1 MNKTFN
7 KIAFL
12 VIATSAMYLAGC
24 GSDSVSTEEIQ
35 ELSSSSQQES
45 SSSVETS
52 SAESSAE
59 AASSSSVEEPASS
72 EAASSASVEEPA
84 SSDATSSS
92 STEEPTSSETVSSS
106 SVAKVFGVEDCGD
119 LWCGPAKDAKL
130 KNVADG
136 SWHWIDMTSEDKFRW
151 DAEVTSTPTCEN
163 CIDYLLDFSSE
174 LNQLGAIQGSAI
186 LDNTLNAGSISMLTN
201 LNIDGM
207 DISAWDGLCIAYE
220 SSEYFRIG
228 LGTKNDENNGFYSIL
243 KKTNNTTSVLDLPWS
258 TFKKMSTTNNTIAA
272 ATKEVT
278 FIDFLF
284 EAVTPENYGYNPYVT
299 VDEIQFKILS
309 LGKMGTCKGAV
320 TAADPD
326 MCGIRPYNTEKFT
339 CNNNFLEPKN

>member
-12 VIATSAMYLAGC
+12 VIAASAMYLAGC

-35 ELSSSSQQES
+35 EISSSSQQES
-45 SSSVETS
+45 SSSVKTS

-59 AASSSSVEEPASS
+59 VSSSSSVEEPASS
-72 EAASSASVEEPA
+72 EAASSTSTEEPA
-84 SSDATSSS
+84 SSETDSSS
-92 STEEPTSSETVSSS
+92 SAEESTSSETVSSS

-136 SWHWIDMTSEDKFRW
+136 SWHWADMDGEDKFLW
-151 DAEVTSTPTCEN
+151 DVEVSASSTCEN
-163 CIDYLLDFSSE
+163 CIEKSLDFSSE
-174 LNQLGAIQGSAI
+174 LDQLGAIQGSAVF
-186 LDNTLNAGSISMLTN
+186 DNSLYAGAIWMYAVLNK
-201 LNIDGM
+201 DGM

-220 SSEYFRIG
+220 SSEDFKIG
-228 LGTKNDENNGFYSIL
+228 LGAKTDENSLFYSIL

-258 TFKKMSTTNNTIAA
+258 TFKKISNSDGSIAG
-272 ATKEVT
+272 ATKEAT
-278 FIDFLF
+278 YIEFLF

-299 VDEIQFKILS
+299 VDENKFKILT